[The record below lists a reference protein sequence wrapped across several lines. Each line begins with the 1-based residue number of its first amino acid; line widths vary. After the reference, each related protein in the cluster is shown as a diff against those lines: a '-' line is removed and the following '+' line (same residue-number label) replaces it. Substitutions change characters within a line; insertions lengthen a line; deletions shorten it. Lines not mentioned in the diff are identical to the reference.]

1 MTFREWTEW
10 LRDLPW
16 LLRWFPL
23 LVVLRP
29 LVDSLYFL
37 KQVSP
42 LASPPYL
49 IGVLTPILAISAL
62 VKFRYPPFGKVDK
75 AFVHWSIIVLLNC
88 FFLLLYDPLSIL
100 TIEFLLK
107 LSLPVYLFFFLRLL
121 IRDLRDLHG
130 VLQSFLYAGI
140 FIAGI
145 LLFEV
150 LVNPIGVEESRGLQ
164 RIQGSF
170 GDVVSYGMY
179 ITFAITAATYFYFSR
194 NHLLAQKKRLIL
206 IGVVAF
212 FGVLGLVNIH
222 HTATYTVFILITFL
236 FLLFNL
242 RKGSPSIAFAMIIIV
257 GVAMSYFGSGIV
269 EEKITP
275 LIQTDLAVYSGD
287 EDTDRLLHGRVGRW
301 RVMLEKFSSESV
313 PVQFFGYPLKFDYVY
328 QFIGI
333 GSHNDFVR
341 MLFATGILGL
351 ILYVRLL
358 FVVFRRNNLLGP
370 AQRFLLYATFAAL
383 LFYSISVTPTF
394 YAPFMYFTMAVFAYT
409 ALPENLRLQW
419 KNREY

>member
-1 MTFREWTEW
+1 M
-10 LRDLPW
+10 
-16 LLRWFPL
+16 
-23 LVVLRP
+23 
-29 LVDSLYFL
+29 
-37 KQVSP
+37 
-42 LASPPYL
+42 
-49 IGVLTPILAISAL
+49 
-62 VKFRYPPFGKVDK
+62 
-75 AFVHWSIIVLLNC
+75 IV
-88 FFLLLYDPLSIL
+88 
-100 TIEFLLK
+100 
-107 LSLPVYLFFFLRLL
+107 
-121 IRDLRDLHG
+121 
-130 VLQSFLYAGI
+130 
-140 FIAGI
+140 
-145 LLFEV
+145 
-150 LVNPIGVEESRGLQ
+150 
-164 RIQGSF
+164 
-170 GDVVSYGMY
+170 
-179 ITFAITAATYFYFSR
+179 
-194 NHLLAQKKRLIL
+194 
-206 IGVVAF
+206 
-212 FGVLGLVNIH
+212 
-222 HTATYTVFILITFL
+222 
-236 FLLFNL
+236 
-242 RKGSPSIAFAMIIIV
+242 IV
-257 GVAMSYFGSGIV
+257 GIAMSYFGSGIV

>member
-10 LRDLPW
+10 LGDLPW

-29 LVDSLYFL
+29 AVDSLYFL
-37 KQVSP
+37 KEVSP
-42 LASPPYL
+42 LASPPY
-49 IGVLTPILAISAL
+49 IVGVITPLLAIAAL
-62 VKFRYPPFGKVDK
+62 VRYTYPAFGKIDK
-75 AFVHWSIIVLLNC
+75 AFLHWSLIVLLNC
-88 FFLLLYDPLSIL
+88 LFLLLYDPLSIL
-100 TIEFLLK
+100 SLEFLLK
-107 LSLPVYLFFFLRLL
+107 LALPVYLFFFLRLL

-130 VLQSFLYAGI
+130 ILQSFLYAGVLV
-140 FIAGI
+140 AAL

-150 LVNPIGVEESRGLQ
+150 LVNPIGIEESRGLQ

-179 ITFAITAATYFYFSR
+179 IIFALSAATYFYFSR
-194 NHLLAQKKRLIL
+194 NHIVHHRRRLSLIL
-206 IGVVAF
+206 VVGF

-222 HTATYTVFILITFL
+222 HTATYTVFSLVVLL
-236 FLLFNL
+236 FLLFNF
-242 RKGSPSIAFAMIIIV
+242 RKGHVGTGFALLVIGGLAF
-257 GVAMSYFGSGIV
+257 SYFGSGLV

-275 LIQTDLAVYSGD
+275 LIETDLAVYSGE

-301 RVMLEKFSSESV
+301 RMMLEKFSSEAV
-313 PVQFFGYPLKFDYVY
+313 PVQFFGYPLKFDYVF

-333 GSHNDFVR
+333 GSHNDFIR
-341 MLFATGILGL
+341 ILFATGILGL
-351 ILYVRLL
+351 ILYLRFL
-358 FVVFRRNNLLGP
+358 FVVFRRNEALGP

-394 YAPFMYFTMAVFAYT
+394 YAPFMYFVMAVFAYV
-409 ALPENLRLQW
+409 ALPQKLRLQW

>member
-1 MTFREWTEW
+1 MTFKEWIEW

-37 KQVSP
+37 KEVSP

-49 IGVLTPILAISAL
+49 VGVVTPILAIAAM
-62 VKFRYPPFGKVDK
+62 VKFRFSPFGKVDK

-121 IRDLRDLHG
+121 VRDLRDLHG
-130 VLQSFLYAGI
+130 ILQSFLYAGI
-140 FIAGI
+140 FIVSI

-150 LVNPIGVEESRGLQ
+150 LVNPIRIEESRGLQ

-194 NHLLAQKKRLIL
+194 NHIVTQNKRLIL
-206 IGVVAF
+206 VGVVAF
-212 FGVLGLVNIH
+212 FGILGLLNIH
-222 HTATYTVFILITFL
+222 HTATYTVFLLITAL
-236 FLLFNL
+236 FLLFNF
-242 RKGSPSIAFAMIIIV
+242 RKGSPALGFAMIIVV
-257 GVAMSYFGSGIV
+257 GIGFSYFGSSIV
-269 EEKITP
+269 DEKITP
-275 LIQTDLAVYSGD
+275 LIQTDLAVYSG
-287 EDTDRLLHGRVGRW
+287 ELDTDRLLHGRVGRW

-313 PVQFFGYPLKFDYVY
+313 PVQFFGYPLKFESVF

-358 FVVFRRNNLLGP
+358 LVVFRRNNPFGP

-394 YAPFMYFTMAVFAYT
+394 YAPFMYFTMAVFAFT
-409 ALPENLRLQW
+409 ALPENQRLRW
-419 KNREY
+419 KNQEF

>member
-1 MTFREWTEW
+1 MTFKEWTEW
-10 LRDLPW
+10 LRELPW

-37 KQVSP
+37 KEVSP

-49 IGVLTPILAISAL
+49 VGVVTPILAIAAL
-62 VKFRYPPFGKVDK
+62 VKFRFPPFGKVDK
-75 AFVHWSIIVLLNC
+75 AFMHWSIVVLLNC
-88 FFLLLYDPLSIL
+88 FFLLLYDPLSL
-100 TIEFLLK
+100 LSIEFLLK

-130 VLQSFLYAGI
+130 ILQSFLYAGI
-140 FIAGI
+140 FIVGI

-150 LVNPIGVEESRGLQ
+150 LVNPIRIEESRGLQ

-179 ITFAITAATYFYFSR
+179 ITFAISAATYFYFAR
-194 NHLLAQKKRLIL
+194 NHVVAQKKRVIL
-206 IGVVAF
+206 VGVVAF
-212 FGVLGLVNIH
+212 FGILGLLNIH
-222 HTATYTVFILITFL
+222 HTATYTVFLIITAL
-236 FLLFNL
+236 FLLFNF
-242 RKGSPSIAFAMIIIV
+242 RKGSPALGFVMIIIV
-257 GVAMSYFGSGIV
+257 GIGISYFGSSIV
-269 EEKITP
+269 DEKIAP
-275 LIQTDLAVYSGD
+275 LIETDLAVYSG
-287 EDTDRLLHGRVGRW
+287 ELDTDRLLHGRVGRW

-313 PVQFFGYPLKFDYVY
+313 PVQFFGYPLKFDYVF

-333 GSHNDFVR
+333 GSHNDFIR
-341 MLFATGILGL
+341 MLFATGIFGL
-351 ILYVRLL
+351 ILYIRML
-358 FVVFRRNNLLGP
+358 FMFFRRSILLGP

-409 ALPENLRLQW
+409 VLPENMRMQW
-419 KNREY
+419 KNQEF